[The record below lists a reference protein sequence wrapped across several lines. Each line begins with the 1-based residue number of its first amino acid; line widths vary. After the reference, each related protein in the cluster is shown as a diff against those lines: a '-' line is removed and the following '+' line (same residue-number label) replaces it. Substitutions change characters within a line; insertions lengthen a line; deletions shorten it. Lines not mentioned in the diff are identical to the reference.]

1 MTHTPAS
8 KALSESLL
16 SIIRQ
21 QRHFGARVIISSQE
35 PTISPRLMDLC
46 SMTMVHRFTSP
57 EWFGVLRRHISTGE
71 EQKNPDELFRRI
83 LNLRVGEAL
92 LFAPSALLYCAD
104 GRTPERLGSDL
115 LQMKMRK
122 RVTWDGGKSV
132 VCV

>member
-1 MTHTPAS
+1 MTDTPAS
-8 KALSESLL
+8 KVLTESLL

-57 EWFGVLRRHISTGE
+57 EWFSVLRRHIFTGE
-71 EQKNPDELFRRI
+71 DQKDADGLLRRI
-83 LNLRVGEAL
+83 SNLGVGQAL
-92 LFAPSALLYCAD
+92 LFAPSTLLYRED
-104 GRTPERLGSDL
+104 GNTPETLGSDL
-115 LQMKMRK
+115 LQIKVRK
-122 RVTWDGGKSV
+122 RVTWDGGKSI

>member
-1 MTHTPAS
+1 MTDTPAS
-8 KALSESLL
+8 KVLTESLL

-57 EWFGVLRRHISTGE
+57 EWFSVLRRHIFTGE
-71 EQKNPDELFRRI
+71 EQKDADGLLRRI
-83 LNLRVGEAL
+83 SNLGVGQAL
-92 LFAPSALLYCAD
+92 LFAPSTLLYGAD
-104 GRTPERLGSDL
+104 GTALETLGSDL
-115 LQMKMRK
+115 LQIKVRK
-122 RVTWDGGKSV
+122 RVTWDGGKSI

>member
-1 MTHTPAS
+1 MTDTPAS
-8 KALSESLL
+8 KVLTESIL

-83 LNLRVGEAL
+83 LNLGVGEAL
-92 LFAPSALLYCAD
+92 LFAPSALLYRTD
-104 GRTPERLGSDL
+104 GITPETLGSDL
-115 LQMKMRK
+115 LQVKVRK
-122 RVTWDGGKSV
+122 RVTWDGGKSI